1 MKAVTAASASFLEMS
16 ALTAIASTNS
26 VLFIINSSLGIWVNY
41 FAVEPFGAD
50 NVDIIKFFDI
60 KNKRI

>member
-1 MKAVTAASASFLEMS
+1 MS

-41 FAVEPFGAD
+41 FAGGPFGAD

>member
-1 MKAVTAASASFLEMS
+1 MKALTAASASFLEMS

-41 FAVEPFGAD
+41 FAGGPFGTD
-50 NVDIIKFFDI
+50 NADIIKFFDI